1 MRRAGRRHGPF
12 PFPGNPPSRQRS
24 LPVRAETDPES
35 RAGAGSVAPAF
46 AGAIERGLSPA
57 CGDRDARSNTYRI
70 ARECAR
76 CERSNSRLLN
86 GLVSGG
92 LAMGAQTIEKFLKAF
107 ILLKNPGEAVRK
119 LQHSLTDLLTAADQ
133 LSPALG
139 LSKYAALTDRF
150 ECYYRSRYP
159 DNPNPPTAMYSAEIV
174 ELDEFIIF
182 INDNM
187 PCPFEVKYRTGLYAL
202 VTFSLQHGRTVAPWE
217 GWIKERNRALVPRWS
232 QIEADFRTVLKN
244 LHPDNFG

>member
-1 MRRAGRRHGPF
+1 MPDNERAQV
-12 PFPGNPPSRQRS
+12 PS
-24 LPVRAETDPES
+24 A
-35 RAGAGSVAPAF
+35 AF
-46 AGAIERGLSPA
+46 TAMQQFGMANSKATTLL
-57 CGDRDARSNTYRI
+57 NTAAHDY
-70 ARECAR
+70 AAAR
-76 CERSNSRLLN
+76 CLLLN
-86 GLVSGG
+86 GLMSGG
-92 LAMGAQTIEKFLKAF
+92 LAMGAQTIEKFLKAYV
-107 ILLKNPGEAVRK
+107 LLKNPAADVRK

-150 ECYYRSRYP
+150 GCYYRSRYP

-174 ELDEFIIF
+174 EFDEFIMF

-202 VTFSLQHGRTVAPWE
+202 VTFSLHHGRTVTPWE
-217 GWIKERNRALVPRWS
+217 GWIKERNGALAPRWS

-244 LHPDNFG
+244 LHPDSFG

>member
-1 MRRAGRRHGPF
+1 MPDNERVQV
-12 PFPGNPPSRQRS
+12 PS
-24 LPVRAETDPES
+24 A
-35 RAGAGSVAPAF
+35 AF
-46 AGAIERGLSPA
+46 TAMQQFGMANSKATTLLNTA
-57 CGDRDARSNTYRI
+57 AHDYAAARWL
-70 ARECAR
+70 
-76 CERSNSRLLN
+76 LLN

-244 LHPDNFG
+244 LHPDSFG

>member
-1 MRRAGRRHGPF
+1 MLL
-12 PFPGNPPSRQRS
+12 SE
-24 LPVRAETDPES
+24 PVS
-35 RAGAGSVAPAF
+35 
-46 AGAIERGLSPA
+46 
-57 CGDRDARSNTYRI
+57 
-70 ARECAR
+70 
-76 CERSNSRLLN
+76 
-86 GLVSGG
+86 
-92 LAMGAQTIEKFLKAF
+92 
-107 ILLKNPGEAVRK
+107 
-119 LQHSLTDLLTAADQ
+119 
-133 LSPALG
+133 
-139 LSKYAALTDRF
+139 
-150 ECYYRSRYP
+150 P

-244 LHPDNFG
+244 FSLLSCLLFSCYQIKKTVPHQAASSSKRMSSHNSPLDRPDC